1 MIVADNC
8 KSIEIV
14 ASDRIDSRCSQK
26 GIAKLNQALAEFN
39 SLNSYWD
46 RLHEDNA
53 IEFQRAQFNPSMKT
67 AVESKLTRGNKIEF

>member
-26 GIAKLNQALAEFN
+26 GIVELNQALAEFN
-39 SLNSYWD
+39 SLNSV
-46 RLHEDNA
+46 LG
-53 IEFQRAQFNPSMKT
+53 QVT
-67 AVESKLTRGNKIEF
+67 

>member
-14 ASDRIDSRCSQK
+14 VSNHIDCLCSQK
-26 GIAKLNQALAEFN
+26 GIAELNQALTEFN

-46 RLHEDNA
+46 RLHEYYA
-53 IEFQRAQFNPSMKT
+53 LEFERAEFNPSMKA
-67 AVESKLTRGNKIEF
+67 AVGSKIGKR

>member
-14 ASDRIDSRCSQK
+14 ASDRIECLCSQK
-26 GIAKLNQALAEFN
+26 GIAELNQALTEFN

-46 RLHEDNA
+46 RLHEYYA
-53 IEFQRAQFNPSMKT
+53 LEFERAQFNPSMKA
-67 AVESKLTRGNKIEF
+67 AVKSKLVRGNGD